1 MPIAAGQTY
10 ALTVHDVP
18 SGAASGTPYNL
29 QFSGCAFVSTGSNHP
44 PVALARDVNVVADA
58 NHSANASVDNGSYD
72 PDLGDIITLTQTPA
86 SPYRAGATPV
96 VLTVVDSQG
105 ASAQANATVTVVEPD
120 FDFGGLVLPAKTV
133 NAGDSVTQTITIRP
147 NPAPWNSVVGF
158 TCSGLP
164 PLTTYTFNPTAVVPG
179 SSDAIT
185 TLTVA
190 TTGRSATLVR
200 PSKGSAL
207 ATCVTFVGL
216 GLFVVARSRH
226 RKCGR
231 RLFSAVLVFGILSL
245 PLIDCGG
252 ASTAASGG
260 TPVGRYTITVT
271 ATSGGVTHSA
281 IFQLEVN

>member
-72 PDLGDIITLTQTPA
+72 PRLGRYHHSHCNRPL

-105 ASAQANATVTVVEPD
+105 ARRASERDGYGSRARLRFWRVSITGKNGECWGLRHANH
-120 FDFGGLVLPAKTV
+120 
-133 NAGDSVTQTITIRP
+133 N
-147 NPAPWNSVVGF
+147 NPAEPCTLELGRGF

-164 PLTTYTFNPTAVVPG
+164 PLDY
-179 SSDAIT
+179 I
-185 TLTVA
+185 
-190 TTGRSATLVR
+190 
-200 PSKGSAL
+200 
-207 ATCVTFVGL
+207 
-216 GLFVVARSRH
+216 H
-226 RKCGR
+226 
-231 RLFSAVLVFGILSL
+231 I
-245 PLIDCGG
+245 
-252 ASTAASGG
+252 
-260 TPVGRYTITVT
+260 
-271 ATSGGVTHSA
+271 
-281 IFQLEVN
+281 